1 MGKTVFWYEDEKLI
15 ELRTVTDTTV
25 TDADVIIEGTENA
38 AAKDDNNKY
47 KTKEKD
53 AKNKKPLPEDDKEK
67 PKEKPEVKPVE
78 KPAVPEE
85 KEFIGEERARE
96 IALEKAG
103 LKESEVTLIKV
114 KLDRDDGRYVYEI
127 EFKRGLTEYEA
138 EINAEDGKILKF
150 EKDFD
155 D

>member
-15 ELRTVTDTTV
+15 ELRAVTDTTV
-25 TDADVIIEGTENA
+25 TDADVIIEGSENA

-53 AKNKKPLPEDDKEK
+53 AKNKKPLPGDDKEK
-67 PKEKPEVKPVE
+67 PKEKPVE
-78 KPAVPEE
+78 KPAAPEE
-85 KEFIGEERARE
+85 KEFIGEERAKE

-127 EFKRGLTEYEA
+127 EFRRGLTEYEA
-138 EINAEDGKILKF
+138 EINAEDGRILKF